1 MLLGMWDLLGP
12 AIVPVSPALA
22 VSFFATEPP
31 GKPPGRF
38 LKGFQYGG
46 DRIRLEF
53 LIDGSAPVCWRELK

>member
-31 GKPPGRF
+31 GKPPG
-38 LKGFQYGG
+38 FQYGG
-46 DRIRLEF
+46 GGIRLEF
-53 LIDGSAPVCWRELK
+53 LIDGSAPVGWRELK